1 MNRRLIAI
9 FAILLLGHMMT
20 FPASGEALTTSRSGT
35 LAEQI
40 NALAALDESGELD
53 RLIAECQ
60 VRCAK
65 ASVSAQERLEL
76 GFMLAAKALFADGTD
91 EAKASWLRAI
101 KQLEKATEDTPTLA
115 EAHSLLGHLYMCPF
129 VEDKTALNKARRHF
143 KKALDIDPAEAA
155 AKEGMRRLALRSTS
169 LGAKEQQIKR
179 TLGDLSRATQSGR
192 KFSIMAVKIADSL
205 ESCDL
210 NVTLDVEDLGKTAV
224 TDAMGQMRR
233 IGGDATARVSGR
245 TPNQTVHSL
254 IRMIGEVSGVAYSAI
269 GSLDLE
275 LDRIRVTT
283 RTDGG
288 KPAGTMLIPLPTF
301 MKMAQGKVSE
311 REFFGSIVYESA
323 KEASW

>member
-1 MNRRLIAI
+1 MNRGLIAI
-9 FAILLLGHMMT
+9 LATLMFGNMIT

-40 NALAALDESGELD
+40 NALAALDESGALD
-53 RLIAECQ
+53 RLIAESQ
-60 VRCAK
+60 TRCAR
-65 ASVSAQERLEL
+65 AEVSAQERLEL
-76 GFMLAAKALFADGTD
+76 GFMLAAKALFANGMD

-101 KQLEKATEDTPTLA
+101 EQLEKAVTDSPALA
-115 EAHSLLGHLYMCPF
+115 EGHSLLGHLYMCPF
-129 VEDKTALNKARRHF
+129 VEDRNALSKARRHF
-143 KKALDIDPAEAA
+143 NKALEIDPSEAA
-155 AKEGMRRLALRSTS
+155 AKEGMHRLALRSAS

-192 KFSIMAVKIADSL
+192 QFSITAVKIVDSL

-210 NVTLDVEDLGKTAV
+210 NVTIDVTDVGKTAV
-224 TDAMGQMRR
+224 SDAMGQMRR
-233 IGGDATARVSGR
+233 IGGDTTAGISGR

-269 GSLDLE
+269 GALDLE
-275 LDRIRVTT
+275 LDRIRIMI
-283 RTDGG
+283 RTDGNTS
-288 KPAGTMLIPLPTF
+288 AGTMLIPLRTF
-301 MKMAQGKVSE
+301 MKMAQGKASE